1 MMKRHI
7 LLAGLAGATLLSAF
21 ATGALAQAATYTA
34 DTDCSIVPDAD
45 RVACEEQKYSQQLQS
60 GESAAATG
68 PNDQTEIPSSNMSG
82 THLDTPDTSTVV
94 PNAEGY
100 TPPAYLGATV
110 TVTPDE
116 PATLPGP
123 EGTTR

>member
-7 LLAGLAGATLLSAF
+7 LLAGFTGAALLSAF
-21 ATGALAQAATYTA
+21 ATGATAQAASYSV

-45 RVACEEQKYSQQLQS
+45 RVACEEQKYSLQLQS
-60 GESAAATG
+60 GESAEATG
-68 PNDQTEIPSSNMSG
+68 PDDQTLVPSSNMSG
-82 THLDTPDTSTVV
+82 THLDESDMSTVV